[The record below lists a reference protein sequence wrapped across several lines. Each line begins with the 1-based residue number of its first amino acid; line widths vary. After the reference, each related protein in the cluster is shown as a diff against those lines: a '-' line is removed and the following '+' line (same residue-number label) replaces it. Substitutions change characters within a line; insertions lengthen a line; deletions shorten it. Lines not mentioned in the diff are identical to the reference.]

1 MIFYDENAAAV
12 VGIAIPPHPA
22 ASDDEKNRHGT
33 QFCEAGWVTQTIPLV
48 LSRTL
53 YKP

>member
-12 VGIAIPPHPA
+12 VGIAIPHPA
-22 ASDDEKNRHGT
+22 MTKKI
-33 QFCEAGWVTQTIPLV
+33 TQTIP